1 MRCSSGRRSSLTRTD
16 QRGAMKRWLPVVG
29 VVGVLAI
36 AWFASLYSS
45 TDVTQLPPLPHS
57 SSSVKPP
64 DGDPS
69 IKGPSVPLVGVGV
82 PSWLLWVIVGPVLL
96 FVVVLIIALI
106 WTFFR
111 YWAPAKKSRLLIRDG
126 SGGPLRPRAEE

>member
-1 MRCSSGRRSSLTRTD
+1 MRLSRGRRSSLARTD

-45 TDVTQLPPLPHS
+45 TDVTQLPPLPAN

-64 DGDPS
+64 DGDPA
-69 IKGPSVPLVGVGV
+69 IKGPSVPFVGVGV
-82 PSWLLWVIVGPVLL
+82 PSWLLWLIVVPVLL
-96 FVVVLIIALI
+96 FIAVLVIALI
-106 WTFFR
+106 WT
-111 YWAPAKKSRLLIRDG
+111 
-126 SGGPLRPRAEE
+126 